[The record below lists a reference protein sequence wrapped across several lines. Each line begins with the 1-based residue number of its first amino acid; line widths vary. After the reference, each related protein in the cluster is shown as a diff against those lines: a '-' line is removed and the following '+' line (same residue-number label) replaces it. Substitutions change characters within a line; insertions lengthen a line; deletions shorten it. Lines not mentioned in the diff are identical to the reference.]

1 MLFSGCNC
9 IADPSTLGALCAGGS
24 GFVTA
29 MMAALA
35 AGARTAEAAPLGRKV
50 PEVDRVAV
58 RIVTDNIVIQFVPTE
73 QRGDLTIERRSG
85 GNTRPDAPPYA
96 ALNGEWGLSMHAES
110 QRGGETRH
118 VLVDF
123 GYTAETLNN
132 NMSILKLDPSLF
144 DAIVLSHGHYDHFGG
159 MVGFLRAN
167 KGTLKG
173 KVPFYVGGEDAF
185 CLRKN
190 PGGNFGAL
198 DRKAIMES
206 ELALMLCE
214 GPALVAEHAF
224 TTGRIGQTSFEKPL
238 LPSQEIVG
246 IFDGFGCYPE
256 QMPAAKN
263 VGQYI
268 PDDFD
273 HEIATVY
280 NVKGKGLVVLTSC
293 SHRGVINT
301 VKAAQKASGI
311 DKVHAVIGGFH
322 IVPPLG
328 DDYIRQTI
336 AAFQDIAPDWLIP
349 AHCTGDRFYDLAREA
364 MGDKVVHSAVGTRFI
379 FGG

>member
-9 IADPSTLGALCAGGS
+9 ISDPSALGALCAGGT

-29 MMAALA
+29 MMVALA
-35 AGARTAEAAPLGRKV
+35 AGARTGVAQPLGRQV

-58 RIVTDNIVIQFVPTE
+58 RIVTDNIVIQFVPNE
-73 QRGDLTIERRSG
+73 QRRDLTIERRSG
-85 GNTRPDAPPYA
+85 GNTRPEAPPYA

-110 QRGGETRH
+110 QRGGETRN
-118 VLVDF
+118 VLIDF
-123 GYTAETLNN
+123 GYTSETLNN
-132 NMSILKLDPSLF
+132 NMSILKIDPSLF

-159 MVGFLRAN
+159 MVGFLKAN
-167 KGTLKG
+167 KGKLKG
-173 KVPFYVGGEDAF
+173 QVPFYVGGEDAF

-206 ELALMLCE
+206 ELSLMMSE
-214 GPALVAEHAF
+214 GPALVADHAF

-238 LPSQEIVG
+238 LPTQEIVG

-256 QMPAAKN
+256 KMPAAKN
-263 VGQYI
+263 IGQYI

-311 DKVHAVIGGFH
+311 DRVHAVIGGFH

-336 AAFQDIAPDWLIP
+336 AAFQEIDPDHLIP
-349 AHCTGDRFYDLAREA
+349 GHCTGDRFYDLAREA

-379 FGG
+379 FGT